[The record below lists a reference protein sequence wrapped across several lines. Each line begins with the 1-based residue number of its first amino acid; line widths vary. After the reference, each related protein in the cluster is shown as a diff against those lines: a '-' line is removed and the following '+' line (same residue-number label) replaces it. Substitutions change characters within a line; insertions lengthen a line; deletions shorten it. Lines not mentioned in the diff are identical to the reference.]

1 MVKGA
6 DSLSAILPGDIA
18 EDDITAVLCFVIE
31 ADQITFETVEVS
43 PKISTPPVLKLA
55 AEQAPTGRVER
66 EKTTRSSESTSI
78 RVAVEKVDQL
88 INLVGELVITQSML
102 AQRSSELDPVNH
114 GDLITSMGQLQ
125 RNARDLQESVMSIR
139 MMPMEY
145 VFSRYPRLVRDLAGK
160 LGKQVELTLVG
171 SSTELDKSLI
181 ERIIDPLT
189 HLVRNSLDHGIELPE
204 KRLAAGKNS
213 VGNLILSAEHQGGN
227 ICIEV
232 TDDGAGLNRERIL
245 AKAASQGLTV
255 SENMSDD
262 EVAMLI
268 FAPGFS
274 TAEQVTDVSGRGV
287 GMDVVK
293 RNIQEMGGHVEIQSK
308 QGTGTTIR
316 ILLPLTL
323 AILDGMSVRVADEVF
338 ILPLNAVMESLQPR
352 EADLHPLAGGE
363 RVLEVRGE
371 YLPIVE
377 LWKVFNVADAKTEA
391 TQGIVVILQSGGRRY
406 ALLVDQLIG
415 QHQVVVKNLES
426 NYRKVPGI
434 SAATILGDGSVALIV
449 DVSALQA
456 INREQR
462 MANTAA

>member
-1 MVKGA
+1 
-6 DSLSAILPGDIA
+6 
-18 EDDITAVLCFVIE
+18 
-31 ADQITFETVEVS
+31 
-43 PKISTPPVLKLA
+43 
-55 AEQAPTGRVER
+55 
-66 EKTTRSSESTSI
+66 
-78 RVAVEKVDQL
+78 
-88 INLVGELVITQSML
+88 ML

-189 HLVRNSLDHGIELPE
+189 HPVRNSLDHGIELPE
-204 KRLAAGKNS
+204 KRLAVGKNS

-268 FAPGFS
+268 FAPLLH
-274 TAEQVTDVSGRGV
+274 
-287 GMDVVK
+287 
-293 RNIQEMGGHVEIQSK
+293 GG
-308 QGTGTTIR
+308 
-316 ILLPLTL
+316 
-323 AILDGMSVRVADEVF
+323 
-338 ILPLNAVMESLQPR
+338 
-352 EADLHPLAGGE
+352 AGH
-363 RVLEVRGE
+363 RRLR
-371 YLPIVE
+371 
-377 LWKVFNVADAKTEA
+377 ARRRH
-391 TQGIVVILQSGGRRY
+391 GRR
-406 ALLVDQLIG
+406 
-415 QHQVVVKNLES
+415 E
-426 NYRKVPGI
+426 
-434 SAATILGDGSVALIV
+434 T
-449 DVSALQA
+449 
-456 INREQR
+456 
-462 MANTAA
+462 